1 MSFISVGI
9 DHEHAPL
16 DLLERATVVE
26 EQWGKVLGTLLA
38 NANIHE
44 AVFLSTC
51 LRTEVYAS
59 IDRFHG
65 AVEEITETLSS
76 VTGVSSKELTEFLT
90 IHFDRGVASHLFQ
103 VAGGLRSVVP
113 GEYEVLGQLR
123 RSLERADEEHAVGPE
138 LAELFRRSLVAGRR
152 VRHET
157 TIARGTTSFA
167 QATVAMAQRELGEQ
181 LHGAN
186 VVVLGAG
193 QLASGIVR
201 NLVTGSA
208 PLGSIT
214 IVNRTTERARTLRD
228 EVGDARVEVK
238 GLDDLESAV
247 RSAQLVITAIES
259 TTPLLRDEHVSGITG
274 PLLIIDLG
282 MPRVV
287 STSIETQAH
296 VRRIDISA
304 LHDTVEAALVGRYDA
319 LDQASAILDEEV
331 EKFHEDRRSRGAA
344 AIVSELREYLDTL
357 RRRELERRESDLS
370 DLTAEQRERVDSL
383 TRSIVA
389 KIAHD
394 PTIALKEA
402 AGTDRGQRLADA
414 TRTLFDL

>member
-1 MSFISVGI
+1 
-9 DHEHAPL
+9 
-16 DLLERATVVE
+16 
-26 EQWGKVLGTLLA
+26 
-38 NANIHE
+38 
-44 AVFLSTC
+44 
-51 LRTEVYAS
+51 
-59 IDRFHG
+59 
-65 AVEEITETLSS
+65 
-76 VTGVSSKELTEFLT
+76 
-90 IHFDRGVASHLFQ
+90 
-103 VAGGLRSVVP
+103 
-113 GEYEVLGQLR
+113 
-123 RSLERADEEHAVGPE
+123 
-138 LAELFRRSLVAGRR
+138 
-152 VRHET
+152 
-157 TIARGTTSFA
+157 
-167 QATVAMAQRELGEQ
+167 MAQRELGEQ